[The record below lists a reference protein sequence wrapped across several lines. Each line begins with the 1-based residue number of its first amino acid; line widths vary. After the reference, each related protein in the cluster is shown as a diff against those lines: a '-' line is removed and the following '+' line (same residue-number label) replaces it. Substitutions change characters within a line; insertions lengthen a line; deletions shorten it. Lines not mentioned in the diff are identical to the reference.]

1 MQASRTRP
9 FVSFG
14 GLYFGLAAAFLY
26 LPILLLILFSFNDS
40 RTLVFP
46 LREFTTRWYAQL
58 LHSPELLRA
67 LGNSLW
73 VGLLSSLVAT
83 LLGTMAAIAIVR
95 FRFRLQGLFMAV
107 STIPLVIPSVVL
119 GVALLLVFAQFGVP
133 LSLLAVGIGHTILN
147 IPYAMLIVAARLT
160 GFSNHLEEAG
170 MDLGLSYWGT
180 LLRVTLPISAP
191 ALLAAFL
198 SSFTT
203 SFDEFAVA
211 FFLVGTEATLPV
223 YLYSQL
229 RFPSRLP
236 LVVALTALVM
246 VASILIVLS
255 TEWLQRRSLST
266 RRRSA

>member
-1 MQASRTRP
+1 
-9 FVSFG
+9 
-14 GLYFGLAAAFLY
+14 
-26 LPILLLILFSFNDS
+26 
-40 RTLVFP
+40 
-46 LREFTTRWYAQL
+46 
-58 LHSPELLRA
+58 
-67 LGNSLW
+67 
-73 VGLLSSLVAT
+73 
-83 LLGTMAAIAIVR
+83 
-95 FRFRLQGLFMAV
+95 
-107 STIPLVIPSVVL
+107 
-119 GVALLLVFAQFGVP
+119 
-133 LSLLAVGIGHTILN
+133 
-147 IPYAMLIVAARLT
+147 VAARLA

-170 MDLGLSYWGT
+170 MDLGLTYWGT

-246 VASILIVLS
+246 VTSILIVLG
-255 TEWLQRRSLST
+255 TEWLQRHSLSA